1 MDQDCKVLKLTENMR
16 LKSHKSMQT
25 VTEIKEFDDWIL
37 HIGDGDMEISK
48 DILILHVEQPLL

>member
-1 MDQDCKVLKLTENMR
+1 MR